1 MVLPKPVALGPKVQE
16 GVDAF
21 GGSKDPVGQERFARW
36 GLVLG
41 DEAKSL
47 LNCRLGPGWF
57 SYAGEERAVE
67 DEVVER
73 LERGQRV
80 VPLAAAASVLVALV
94 QNAPLNKLRA
104 YTSDIGPC
112 FPDG

>member
-1 MVLPKPVALGPKVQE
+1 VVLPKPVALGPQVQE

-21 GGSKDPVGQERFARW
+21 GGGKDSVGQERLARR

-57 SYAGEERAVE
+57 SYMGKERAVE

-73 LERGQRV
+73 LERGQRI
-80 VPLAAAASVLVALV
+80 VPLAAAAGVLVALV
-94 QNAPLNKLRA
+94 QNAPLNKL
-104 YTSDIGPC
+104 
-112 FPDG
+112 